1 MTNKLSARS
10 AGRNGGKSGG
20 STGNYFLSY
29 THYGLVIHPRRRVDS
44 QWIVAKKDWREAK
57 KRYKEQ
63 ERRKASR
70 TSNDQNS
77 PGTLD
82 DSDSAEPET
91 DDRESNKYYQDMDEM
106 RCILYSH
113 GGGPFCS
120 NHNMPNVLKGF
131 KVATTSAV
139 LTKKGRMQ
147 SMIATRYSHIFQQI
161 QSPTARSED
170 KWACF
175 RYVHLLL
182 GFSIIT
188 TTFQAIN
195 YRLAPQYPFPCAI
208 QDALA
213 ACKPN
218 CTIRLNDI

>member
-1 MTNKLSARS
+1 MVASQG
-10 AGRNGGKSGG
+10 GRWVAS
-20 STGNYFLSY
+20 FPSY
-29 THYGLVIHPRRRVDS
+29 TLYGLVIYPPRRIDS
-44 QWIVAKKDWREAK
+44 QWIVAKKDWRDAK
-57 KRYKEQ
+57 KRQKER
-63 ERRKASR
+63 EGRKAGR
-70 TSNDQNS
+70 TSSDQNS
-77 PGTLD
+77 PGTPD
-82 DSDSAEPET
+82 DSDGAEPET
-91 DDRESNKYYQDMDEM
+91 DDHESNKYDQDMDEM

-113 GGGPFCS
+113 GGGPFYS
-120 NHNMPNVLKGF
+120 NHYMTDDLKGY

-139 LTKKGRMQ
+139 LTKRGRMQ
-147 SMIATRYSHIFQQI
+147 SMVATWYSHISEQI

-175 RYVHLLL
+175 RYVHFLF

-213 ACKPN
+213 ACKSN
-218 CTIRLNDI
+218 CTIRLNEIQLCQ